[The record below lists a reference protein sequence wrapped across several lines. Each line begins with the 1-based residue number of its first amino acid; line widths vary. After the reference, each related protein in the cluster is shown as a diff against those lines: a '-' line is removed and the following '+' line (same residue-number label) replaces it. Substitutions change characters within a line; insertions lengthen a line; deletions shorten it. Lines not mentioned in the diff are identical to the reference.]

1 MERCILRIRVPFYV
15 DQRNLFLVLHFR
27 KLVDENC
34 IDGFGPQG
42 HKISRGTNK
51 INPATS
57 RQLVIIWTK
66 HTECNGFRNNYRNY

>member
-42 HKISRGTNK
+42 HKISRGNK
-51 INPATS
+51 
-57 RQLVIIWTK
+57 QK
-66 HTECNGFRNNYRNY
+66 